1 MKRSG
6 FKTKL
11 PARPQNERAAEFATF
26 EPRPRQPAQP
36 LRVDDGAARAVV
48 PVPKTAYVRSKPLRE
63 AYRLLPCQFDR
74 EGGGLCGLMDGT
86 VCCAHSNW
94 SVHGKGGRI
103 KASDDRGASA
113 CARHHAELDQGS
125 AWPQEVRQARWW
137 DAHVRSIRLLVLLG
151 AWPEGIQVPQT
162 HINPFEEEDP

>member
-1 MKRSG
+1 MKRTALLRRTPLRS
-6 FKTKL
+6 KRPPPR
-11 PARPQNERAAEFATF
+11 PAKQVEYT
-26 EPRPRQPAQP
+26 PRPRAAAVAM
-36 LRVDDGAARAVV
+36 VDASARLVV
-48 PVPKTAYVRSKPLRE
+48 PVPKTSYVRSKPLRE

-94 SVHGKGGRI
+94 SVHGKGKSI

-125 AWPQEVRQARWW
+125 AWTQEVRQARWW
-137 DAHVRSIRLLVLLG
+137 DAHVRSVRLLVLLG
-151 AWPEGIQVPQT
+151 AWPAGIPVPQT
-162 HINPFEEEDP
+162 HTNPFKDAA